1 MSRSR
6 KAVTE
11 PRGAVA
17 ARTKRLRTEQP
28 SRVALKTPGAK
39 PNMARPRVEAK
50 ESLESA
56 FSKLGGIEGLVTW
69 GKQNPTEFYRLWG
82 RLIPKDVSVS
92 ASTSLEDLLA
102 KLAAGAEQPG
112 DSARIINATARDVS
126 ALPEHV
132 GSDDD

>member
-1 MSRSR
+1 
-6 KAVTE
+6 
-11 PRGAVA
+11 
-17 ARTKRLRTEQP
+17 
-28 SRVALKTPGAK
+28 
-39 PNMARPRVEAK
+39 MARPRVEAK